1 MEHLTEL
8 GVGGIFVLL
17 LVQVLMPHIVK
28 MARGGNSTPKPPE
41 AVTVPL
47 PSCAAAQEIEDQVK
61 LVQAS
66 MARMAA
72 NMEKVSEVLS
82 ARDAEGL
89 PLCYT
94 PRSLGKS
101 IEHLSMSVSRLSD
114 HIQAQ

>member
-28 MARGGNSTPKPPE
+28 MAKGGTATTQPAEAPPTP
-41 AVTVPL
+41 
-47 PSCAAAQEIEDQVK
+47 PSCSAAEEIENQLK
-61 LVQAS
+61 MVQAS
-66 MARMAA
+66 MARMST

-101 IEHLSMSVSRLSD
+101 IEHLSVSISKLSD

>member
-17 LVQVLMPHIVK
+17 LLQVLMPHIVK
-28 MARGGNSTPKPPE
+28 MAKGGNATPKPAE
-41 AVTVPL
+41 APASP
-47 PSCAAAQEIEDQVK
+47 PSCSAAQEIEDQVK

-66 MARMAA
+66 MARMST

-101 IEHLSMSVSRLSD
+101 IEHLSLSISKLSD

>member
-28 MARGGNSTPKPPE
+28 IAKGGNATPKPPE
-41 AVTVPL
+41 AATVS
-47 PSCAAAQEIEDQVK
+47 PSCSAAQEIEDQVK
-61 LVQAS
+61 MVQAS
-66 MARMAA
+66 MLRMSA
-72 NMEKVSEVLS
+72 NMEKVSEVLT

-101 IEHLSMSVSRLSD
+101 IEHLSVSVSRLSD

>member
-1 MEHLTEL
+1 MEHLTEV

-17 LVQVLMPHIVK
+17 LLQVLMPHIVK
-28 MARGGNSTPKPPE
+28 MAKGDSATPKPPE
-41 AVTVPL
+41 TPTLAA
-47 PSCAAAQEIEDQVK
+47 SCSAAEVIEDQLK
-61 LVQAS
+61 MVQAS
-66 MARMAA
+66 MARMSV